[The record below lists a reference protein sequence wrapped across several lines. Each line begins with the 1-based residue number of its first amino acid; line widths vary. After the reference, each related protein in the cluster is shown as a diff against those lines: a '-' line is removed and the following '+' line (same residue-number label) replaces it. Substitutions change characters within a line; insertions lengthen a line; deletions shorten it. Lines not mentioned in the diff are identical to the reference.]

1 MAPENQPKSP
11 ESVGYPPPGS
21 PVEFWRILRRRKGAL
36 TLFGVAGALAGL
48 LCTLP
53 QKPVYQARTSLEVVG
68 LNENFLNTKQVKPL
82 AEPGAVSDAADLQT
96 QIRILLSESLLRR
109 ALDKLRPGAFP
120 ALSGPGLFAAWRRF
134 FHVDDPPPAGAG
146 DAALREAQSAIRVRS
161 AGSSR
166 ILEISA
172 DSPDPARAAG
182 LANTLAGEF
191 IAQNLESRW
200 KATEDTSRLLNGQLE
215 EMRRKLEQAEQRLQ
229 AYAKQSGL
237 MFTSDDVSVAQDEL
251 GRLKQALS
259 VAETD
264 RIVKQSRYEM
274 AQTSPPEALPDVLND
289 PSLRDYRARRTDLRR
304 QLADLDPTY
313 TPEHPKV
320 IRAQAQLAATESALE
335 RERADILKRIENE
348 YREASRKALLLANA
362 YNEQARQ
369 AAKEAQAIIRYNTL
383 KREADA
389 ARQLYD
395 TLLQQMQQSDIAA
408 ATRAGN
414 IRVIDAARIPA
425 SPYKPDRLLGAAAG
439 LLTGLMAG
447 VVFLVLRERCDRSIR
462 QPGDASHFL
471 NLPELGVIPSGKGH
485 PARRLARLF
494 HIHGA
499 AEQADGIELI
509 TWLRKPSLISE
520 SFRSTLLSILFANGG
535 RPAQTLVV
543 TSGEPAEGKSTVAS
557 NLALALAETG
567 KKVLLIDADLRRPK
581 LHEIFGLANDHGLSD
596 VLSGAPLN
604 GAGSPLGLIRA
615 TRAPGVFLL
624 TSGPPAA
631 PAELFHGPRMPDLLR
646 RLRKDYAAI
655 LIDTPPML
663 QLPDARLLGS
673 MADQVIL
680 VVRCG
685 RTSRDS
691 LLSARRRFSE
701 DGASVLGAILNDW
714 DPASA
719 PYGSNGHMHGAYK
732 SFRKHYASRG
742 AHA

>member
-1 MAPENQPKSP
+1 MPAENQTKGP
-11 ESVGYPPPGS
+11 ESGGQPPAD
-21 PVEFWRILRRRKGAL
+21 FWRILRRRKGAL
-36 TLFGVAGALAGL
+36 VLFGAAGTLAGV
-48 LCTLP
+48 LCMLP
-53 QKPVYQARTSLEVVG
+53 QTPLYQARTSLEIVG
-68 LNENFLNTKQVKPL
+68 LNENFLNTKQVRPL

-96 QIRILLSESLLRR
+96 QIRILLSDSLLRR
-109 ALDKLRPGAFP
+109 VLDKLRPGALP
-120 ALSGPGLFAAWRRF
+120 ALGAPGLFAAWRRL
-134 FHVDDPPPAGAG
+134 FHIDDTAPAGSRA
-146 DAALREAQSAIRVRS
+146 AALLEAQSGIRVRS

-172 DSPDPARAAG
+172 DSPDPGRAAD

-191 IAQNLESRW
+191 IAQNLEARS
-200 KATEDTSRLLNGQLE
+200 KATRDTNRLLNGQLE

-251 GRLKQALS
+251 GRMKEALS
-259 VAETD
+259 IAETD
-264 RIVKQSRYEM
+264 RITRQSRYEM
-274 AQTSPPEALPDVLND
+274 ALASPPETLPDVLND
-289 PSLRDYRARRTDLRR
+289 QSLRDYRARRADLRR

-348 YREASRKALLLANA
+348 YQEARRKALLLANA
-362 YNEQARQ
+362 YHEQARL
-369 AAKEAQAIIRYNTL
+369 AAKESEAIIRYNIL
-383 KREADA
+383 KREADS

-395 TLLQQMQQSDIAA
+395 TLLQQMKQSDIAA
-408 ATRAGN
+408 ATRSGN
-414 IRVIDAARIPA
+414 IRVIDEARVPA

-439 LLTGLMAG
+439 LLIGLMAG
-447 VVFLVLRERCDRSIR
+447 VVVLVMRDRGDRSIR
-462 QPGDASHFL
+462 QPGDASFFL
-471 NLPELGVIPSGKGH
+471 NLPELGVIPSGNGH
-485 PARRLARLF
+485 AARRLARLLPF
-494 HIHGA
+494 NGA
-499 AEQADGIELI
+499 GRQAGGIELV
-509 TWLRKPSLISE
+509 TWLKKPSLISE

-535 RPAQTLVV
+535 RQAQTLVIA
-543 TSGEPAEGKSTVAS
+543 SGEPSEGKSTVAS

-581 LHEIFGLANDHGLSD
+581 LHEIFGLSNEHGLSD
-596 VLSGAPLN
+596 ILSGAPLN

-624 TSGPPAA
+624 TSGPDAA
-631 PAELFHGPRMPDLLR
+631 PAPLFHGPRMPDLLR

-680 VVRCG
+680 VARCG

-691 LLSARRRFSE
+691 LLAVRRRFSE
-701 DGASVLGAILNDW
+701 DGASVLGTVLNDW

-719 PYGSNGHMHGAYK
+719 PYAPNGHLQGAYK